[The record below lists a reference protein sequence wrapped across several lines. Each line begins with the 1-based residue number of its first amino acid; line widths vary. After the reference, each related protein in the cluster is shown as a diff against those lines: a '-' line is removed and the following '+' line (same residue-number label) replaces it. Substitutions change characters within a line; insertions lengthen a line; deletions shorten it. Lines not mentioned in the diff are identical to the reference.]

1 MDSEQIYETAFQ
13 IIVHAGES
21 RSLSNEA
28 MDAIEA
34 YEFDKANELLEKA
47 NQEFLQCHQIQT
59 DLLTDEANGDS
70 SPVNIILIHSQ
81 DHLTMATMAMD
92 YAKRL
97 MTVYKKIKKLEDR

>member
-47 NQEFLQCHQIQT
+47 NQEFLECHQIQT
-59 DLLTDEANGDS
+59 DLLTDEANGDI
-70 SPVNIILIHSQ
+70 SPVNIILVHSQ
-81 DHLTMATMAMD
+81 DHLTMATTAMD

-97 MTVYKKIKKLEDR
+97 MTVYRKIKKLEDR